1 MIYLNAIG
9 KNKDFQ
15 KNCQIVPNYKKI
27 HKQPYFLEIF
37 VAKKER
43 HYFSRSMFI
52 FRSSHVRYF
61 HHRKIQ
67 KHFPIH
73 YSQLNGQVQRRPVSM

>member
-37 VAKKER
+37 VAKKKNGIISAVLCLFFVVVTFDIFTIER
-43 HYFSRSMFI
+43 YKSTFPFI
-52 FRSSHVRYF
+52 TV
-61 HHRKIQ
+61 
-67 KHFPIH
+67 
-73 YSQLNGQVQRRPVSM
+73 N